1 MAIPRGTKRRIME
14 DPAIPLPGGDPK
26 HLKAES

>member
-1 MAIPRGTKRRIME
+1 MAIPQGTKRRITE
-14 DPAIPLPGGDPK
+14 DAAIPLQGGDPK